1 MTQSLLAGG
10 KVLTFGNGGSAADA
24 QHLAGELVGRFLR
37 DRAALPALAL
47 TTDPSV
53 VTAIGNDLGY
63 DAVFRR
69 QVEAHGRPG
78 DVAVGIT
85 TSGRSPNVVL
95 ALELARDRGL
105 VTIGMT
111 GGGGGARSPSTTSS
125 TPHRGRPASGGPH
138 HGRPHPLPGGRGGCP
153 GDERAAGASTS
164 AASARTRLPAA
175 EQVSRADFARPPR
188 AGARVA
194 SCSTPCPVRRA
205 GAAGPAPIRARSLGK
220 PILWGLG
227 AHVLKV
233 GLSPV
238 LLDLMEKGLVTGLA
252 LNGAGIVHDFELA
265 VAGNTSEDVSA
276 GLGSGEFG
284 MARETGEEINRAIV
298 EGDRDGLGLGA
309 SVGRYLLQRKPPHL
323 DVSLLAAAARR
334 GLPATVHVAVGT
346 DIVHMHPACDPAALG
361 RATHLDFRLFA
372 AEVARLGGGGV
383 YLNVGSAVMLPEVF
397 LKAVT
402 LARNLGHELADFAT
416 ANLDFIQS
424 YRPSTNVVERPT
436 RGVGRGY
443 SLTGHHEI
451 LVPLLAAAL
460 IEGSPAAP

>member
-1 MTQSLLAGG
+1 MSVPPDPLDLAG
-10 KVLTFGNGGSAADA
+10 VRTYP
-24 QHLAGELVGRFLR
+24 LASRK
-37 DRAALPALAL
+37 
-47 TTDPSV
+47 SQ
-53 VTAIGNDLGY
+53 VT
-63 DAVFRR
+63 
-69 QVEAHGRPG
+69 
-78 DVAVGIT
+78 
-85 TSGRSPNVVL
+85 
-95 ALELARDRGL
+95 
-105 VTIGMT
+105 
-111 GGGGGARSPSTTSS
+111 
-125 TPHRGRPASGGPH
+125 
-138 HGRPHPLPGGRGGCP
+138 
-153 GDERAAGASTS
+153 
-164 AASARTRLPAA
+164 
-175 EQVSRADFARPPR
+175 RADFGRPLPR
-188 AGARVA
+188 GARVTELLDA
-194 SCSTPCPVRRA
+194 LPRILGGQALR
-205 GAAGPAPIRARSLGK
+205 GLAADGLRARSLGK

-227 AHVLKV
+227 AHVIKV

-238 LLDLMEKGLVTGLA
+238 LIDLMEKGLVTGLA
-252 LNGAGIVHDFELA
+252 LNGAGVVHDFELA
-265 VAGNTSEDVSA
+265 VAGHTSEDVSA

-309 SVGRYLLQRKPPHL
+309 AVGRYLVARKPPHL
-323 DVSLLAAAARR
+323 DVSLLAAAHRL

-402 LARNLGHELADFAT
+402 LARNLGHAITDFAT

-424 YRPSTNVVERPT
+424 YRPNTNVVERPT
-436 RGVGRGY
+436 SGVGRGY

-460 IEGSPAAP
+460 IEG